1 MKIDIELN
9 NPEKLALLLEFLN
22 NLSFVQHAQVVESS
36 LSATDKR
43 PLQEFI
49 GSTPA
54 LDVTAFD
61 QYLEESRNE
70 WERPI
75 Y

>member
-9 NPEKLALLLEFLN
+9 NPKKLALLLEFLN
-22 NLSFVQHAQVVESS
+22 SLSFVHHAQLAETASP
-36 LSATDKR
+36 SANKR
-43 PLQEFI
+43 PLKDFI
-49 GSTPA
+49 GCAPN
-54 LDVTAFD
+54 LDAAAFD
-61 QYLEESRNE
+61 QYLKESRDE